1 MRRLIWPFLLSL
13 FLSATSLLGQPIPNP
28 VTYCG
33 LEIELSS
40 EAERKISELVK
51 QLQVSPRYFN
61 QMVQR
66 ALCYMPFIEEAL
78 TEAGAPED
86 LKYLAIQESSLMPS
100 AVSTSNAVGFWQFK
114 APTAEEMGLRVDD
127 RIDERRH
134 IFRASLAAG
143 SYLAKINQDF
153 DNWAYAV
160 IAYNE
165 GPTGA
170 VPYTNPLYYSQD
182 NMRLSGETHIYLL
195 KAIAHKIAYQT
206 ALQGPQRADQYLVP
220 HSTVGETN
228 LNRLAIEHD
237 ISLATLLEYN
247 PWILEDR
254 RLPTTEKPFTYYVP
268 VAARDYLGHRPDP
281 TKGIKAGEASPM
293 VEAPPVEVVDLAE
306 PEPELEPATEL
317 TTTPP
322 TKSNPQPVVLST
334 PSQSLMP
341 RAVDPGQLKRSSY
354 AVFPIRADL
363 EYGVEYAM
371 AENERSLINLALRH
385 EINLTKLMEW
395 NGFSAEEKPVE
406 GQIIYLKKPK
416 KSRYHVVL
424 PGESLADIAMMHRSK
439 VRRIQRKNRMGK
451 DEYTIYI
458 GQKLHLRSKKPKDEK
473 LIVLVE
479 KWIPQE
485 SYTPLSLGQASTPA
499 QPSAAT
505 TASVESEPTITKPV
519 PARPKPKPVSPST
532 PVAKPT
538 PRQVPSVAQPA
549 QAEPPSDE
557 RRIWI
562 THRVSAGETLWKIS
576 KRYETKVEI
585 IKRSNALS
593 TDDIHPGQE
602 LRVLVRSSVLKRL
615 AITATRD

>member
-1 MRRLIWPFLLSL
+1 MRRLIWPILLGF
-13 FLSATSLLGQPIPNP
+13 FLSATSLPGQSIPNP
-28 VTYCG
+28 VSYCG

-40 EAERKISELVK
+40 EAERKVSELVR

-78 TEAGAPED
+78 TEAGAPD
-86 LKYLAIQESSLMPS
+86 DMKYLAIQESSLMPS

-114 APTAEEMGLRVDD
+114 GPTAKEMGLRVDD

-143 SYLAKINQDF
+143 RYLAKVNQDF

-160 IAYNE
+160 IAYRE

-182 NMRLSGETHIYLL
+182 KMRLSGEAHIYLL
-195 KAIAHKIAYQT
+195 KAIAHKIAYQS
-206 ALQGPQRADQYLVP
+206 ALQRPQRADQYLVP

-228 LNRLAIEHD
+228 LSRLATEHG

-247 PWILEDR
+247 AWILEDR
-254 RLPTTEKPFTYYVP
+254 RLPPTERPFTYYVP
-268 VAARDYLGHRPDP
+268 VAAEDYLGHRPDP
-281 TKGIKAGEASPM
+281 TKGIQSDDLSP
-293 VEAPPVEVVDLAE
+293 VAEAPPVEVTDLPGSD
-306 PEPELEPATEL
+306 PEAKPATEVVPA
-317 TTTPP
+317 PP
-322 TKSNPQPVVLST
+322 ADNSPQPVGLST

-341 RAVDPGQLKRSSY
+341 RAVDPRQLQRSSY

-363 EYGVEYAM
+363 EYGVEYAI
-371 AENERSLINLALRH
+371 AENGRALINLALRH
-385 EINLTKLMEW
+385 DINLTKLMQW

-416 KSRYHVVL
+416 KAKYHVVL

-451 DEYTIYI
+451 EEYTIYI
-458 GQKLHLRSKKPKDEK
+458 GQKLYLKSKKPKDEK

-485 SYTPLSLGQASTPA
+485 SYTPLSLGQVATPVP
-499 QPSAAT
+499 PSAAT
-505 TASVESEPTITKPV
+505 TASVESQPVVEPVPPRPKSKPV
-519 PARPKPKPVSPST
+519 RPSM
-532 PVAKPT
+532 PVAKPE
-538 PRQVPSVAQPA
+538 PRAVPPVIAPT
-549 QAEPPSDE
+549 AEPSAADE

-562 THRVSAGETLWKIS
+562 NHRVEAGETLWKIS
-576 KRYETKVEI
+576 QRYETKVEI

-593 TDDIHPGQE
+593 TDAIHPGQT
-602 LRVLVRSSVLKRL
+602 LKVLVRSSVLKRL
-615 AITATRD
+615 ATAATRD